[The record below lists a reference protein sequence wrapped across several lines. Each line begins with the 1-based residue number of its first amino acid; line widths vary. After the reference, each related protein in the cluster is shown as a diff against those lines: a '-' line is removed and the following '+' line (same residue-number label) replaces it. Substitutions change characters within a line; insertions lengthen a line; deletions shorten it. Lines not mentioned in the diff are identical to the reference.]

1 MEHAGKYLQ
10 DPTSFRSALVVTTV
24 LKLSNLNDTL
34 ILKTDASSLGVSAVC
49 LQYEDSMKKPFAH
62 ASILTKAQVNYY
74 I

>member
-1 MEHAGKYLQ
+1 M
-10 DPTSFRSALVVTTV
+10 
-24 LKLSNLNDTL
+24 KLSNLNDTL

-49 LQYEDSMKKPFAH
+49 LQYEESMKKPFAH